1 MRFVI
6 PIEAKNK
13 EEALI
18 KGTDGTYAGDNII
31 EEEEFL
37 KVSKNV

>member
-18 KGTDGTYAGDNII
+18 KGTDGSYAVDNIM
-31 EEEEFL
+31 EEKEFL
-37 KVSKNV
+37 EVSKSV